1 MISSRIALFT
11 SCSWWFIL
19 NVDMLTSSN
28 GTSLRITGH
37 LCGEFT
43 GHRWIPRTKA
53 SDAALWCFLWSDGW
67 INNGEAGDL
76 RRNRA
81 HYDVTVMEA
90 KYCWRRNPTE
100 SFQYCF
106 FLLLL
111 CNDLFINNP
120 DVSLNVHIKINNY
133 YHFCHKKLIF
143 MYCIWVWQ
151 GVEGGG
157 QISSHFGAILHEIH
171 RNVCYVCTILLSST
185 VGSKETRGKA
195 RINCIN
201 GQFCRQADNLRPVIK
216 HLYHPIKMYLMSIK
230 AVNDIF
236 ISRWK

>member
-19 NVDMLTSSN
+19 NVDMSTSSN
-28 GTSLRITGH
+28 GTSFRITGH

-67 INNGEAGDL
+67 VNNGEAGDL

-106 FLLLL
+106 VLLLL

-120 DVSLNVHIKINNY
+120 DVSLNVHIKIKNY

-143 MYCIWVWQ
+143 MYCIWVWP

-157 QISSHFGAILHEIH
+157 GKYRPISVPFYTKYTEMFVMSALFYWVAPLVP
-171 RNVCYVCTILLSST
+171 R
-185 VGSKETRGKA
+185 
-195 RINCIN
+195 
-201 GQFCRQADNLRPVIK
+201 K
-216 HLYHPIKMYLMSIK
+216 HVVKL
-230 AVNDIF
+230 A
-236 ISRWK
+236 